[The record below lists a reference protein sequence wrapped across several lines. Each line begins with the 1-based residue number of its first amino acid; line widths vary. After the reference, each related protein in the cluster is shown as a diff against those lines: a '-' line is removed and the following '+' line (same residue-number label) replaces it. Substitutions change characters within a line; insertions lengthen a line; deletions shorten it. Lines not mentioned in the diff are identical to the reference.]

1 MKLHCSMCTHE
12 MLPFHENLERF
23 FYRNFSEE
31 IRRLSVDLSPI
42 SGPNSPSGRSLPHG
56 SFVRIHEQ
64 ARSESSSAI
73 STKPQFFIPP
83 LQLGRSVV
91 TPPPMSPRSLQ
102 TPTISEAPTR
112 QTPLQRNLAHLAR
125 HGMHALS
132 SGPGDAGNN
141 DSISA
146 GSPQGSFVN
155 VGSGIPVASTSG
167 ASMVTSNFGNS
178 LGSLRGR
185 ISRLGSLNFGRR
197 D

>member
-1 MKLHCSMCTHE
+1 MRLHYSLCTSE

-23 FYRNFSEE
+23 FYKNFTDE
-31 IRRLSVDLSPI
+31 IRRLSVDLSPV
-42 SGPNSPSGRSLPHG
+42 SGPNSPSARSLPRS
-56 SFVRIHEQ
+56 SFVRIHDH
-64 ARSESSSAI
+64 ARSESTSAVSS
-73 STKPQFFIPP
+73 KPSFFIPP

-102 TPTISEAPTR
+102 TPTISEAPIR

-125 HGMHALS
+125 HGMHAVS
-132 SGPGDAGNN
+132 SGPGDTANS
-141 DSISA
+141 DSLSA
-146 GSPQGSFVN
+146 GSPHGSFVN

-167 ASMVTSNFGNS
+167 TSMVTSNLGNS